1 MALQSSGAI
10 SIENIRTELGQAQAN
25 SSLRSL
31 SSLAGKS
38 TPDAMSEFYGYSNVT
53 STAIF
58 LVEPGVES
66 QEMVCEHGG
75 GEFQVYWSG
84 SGCPTTGATLYND
97 ASLTEVFDGKY
108 LWWKSYECNVGYYI
122 MDNGFIEGT
131 VNCE

>member
-10 SIENIRTELGQAQAN
+10 SIDNIRTELGQAQAN

-31 SSLAGKS
+31 SALAGKS

-58 LVEPGVES
+58 LVETGVED
-66 QEMVCEHGG
+66 QGAVCEHGG

-97 ASLTEVFDGKY
+97 AALTETFDGKN
-108 LWWKSYECNVGYYI
+108 LWWKSYQCSVGWYI
-122 MDNGFIEGT
+122 MGNGFIEGQ
-131 VNCE
+131 VGC